1 MRREKQLVDIRNMTA
16 AEAEALNPMSTP
28 PEAHLQLNT
37 WKSLSNRRK
46 QVSSKLS
53 EFELNYW

>member
-16 AEAEALNPMSTP
+16 AEVEALNPMSTP

-37 WKSLSNRRK
+37 
-46 QVSSKLS
+46 
-53 EFELNYW
+53 